1 MSDQEKTPDKD
12 KQLAELKARAEKW
25 ERLHTESTIR
35 RELLAAAERGGAFY
49 GPQLLPWLE
58 KDAKTE
64 EVKGQFV
71 VYVQGT
77 DENGKKIRRT
87 PDEAVANMKRQSDF
101 ANLFKETMVTK
112 PTLATLSAPIT
123 PDKIDWNNLSHPEY
137 LKIRE
142 EHPEWLGLKPLPK
155 KGR

>member
-12 KQLAELKARAEKW
+12 KQLAELTARAEKW
-25 ERLHTESTIR
+25 ERLHTESTVR

-49 GPQLLPWLE
+49 GPQLLPWLA
-58 KDAKTE
+58 KDAKME

-112 PTLATLSAPIT
+112 PTLATPS
-123 PDKIDWNNLSHPEY
+123 KIDLEKLLENMPMEQYLRLRQEKPE
-137 LKIRE
+137 I
-142 EHPEWLGLKPLPK
+142 LGLKPLPK
-155 KGR
+155 RGR